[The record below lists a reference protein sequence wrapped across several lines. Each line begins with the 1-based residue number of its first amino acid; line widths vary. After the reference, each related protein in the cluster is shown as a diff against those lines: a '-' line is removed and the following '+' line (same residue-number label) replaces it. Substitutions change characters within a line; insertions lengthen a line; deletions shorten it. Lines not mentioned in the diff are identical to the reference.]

1 MREEERGH
9 CATPEARRV
18 AILEEERRAAAHQFA
33 QVRNSWER
41 EAVERAARMRAAD
54 RWRAEGIAPRE
65 PRYSR
70 RREHDE
76 HWEPPVP
83 RF

>member
-1 MREEERGH
+1 MKAAERQL
-9 CATPEARRV
+9 AQART
-18 AILEEERRAAAHQFA
+18 
-33 QVRNSWER
+33 SWER
-41 EAVERAARMRAAD
+41 EAVETAARMRAAD
-54 RWRAEGIAPRE
+54 RWRAEGIAPKE

>member
-54 RWRAEGIAPRE
+54 RWRAEGLE
-65 PRYSR
+65 PKASQPSR
-70 RREHDE
+70 SRQLSRK
-76 HWEPPVP
+76 PPVS